1 MLGSRWHGGHD
12 QDKSLCHTSRDPTHH
27 RSMSQCCISDELIA
41 TRELELIEL
50 EIAFWLNSAARGF
63 SVKTVF
69 DIMKQQWIIF
79 GVFIVE

>member
-1 MLGSRWHGGHD
+1 
-12 QDKSLCHTSRDPTHH
+12 
-27 RSMSQCCISDELIA
+27 MSQCCISDELIA